1 MSQEHPI
8 EYLPPRG
15 TKYKWEPPSL
25 THRPIGCSVPIL
37 TWPQSLTLYVD
48 KTERGYQGLLSF
60 YSINGGSL
68 VRKHTR
74 YYKTA
79 LSACK
84 AIERVGDGLLKADT
98 QPWMKKALKLKWRPP
113 AMSSDD

>member
-1 MSQEHPI
+1 MSREYHI
-8 EYLPPRG
+8 EYTPPEG

-37 TWPQSLTLYVD
+37 TWPQSLLLSVD
-48 KTERGYQGLLSF
+48 KLEKGYRGYLVF
-60 YSINGGSL
+60 YTINGAPR
-68 VRKHTR
+68 VEKRTR
-74 YYKTA
+74 LYKTA

-98 QPWMKKALKLKWRPP
+98 QPWMKRALKLKWRPP
-113 AMSSDD
+113 MREPNV